1 MSGERRPSGSSPS
14 EHWSEDTLTL
24 PDEKLAKPPLYKV
37 VLNND
42 DYTPMEFVIHVLQ
55 KFFRKNEAEAVQIML
70 LVHKTGKGI
79 AGVFPFSI
87 AETKVKT
94 VNDFSKQHGFPLLTT
109 LERE

>member
-1 MSGERRPSGSSPS
+1 MSGDRKGSNPGG
-14 EHWSEDTLTL
+14 EWEDDLLTL
-24 PDEKLAKPPLYKV
+24 PDQKLAKPNLYKV

-55 KFFRKNEAEAVQIML
+55 KFFRKNETEAVQIML

-79 AGVFPFSI
+79 AGVFPLSI
-87 AETKVKT
+87 AETKVKQ

>member
-1 MSGERRPSGSSPS
+1 MSGVRQPFGNDPM
-14 EHWSEDTLTL
+14 DDLNDDVLTH
-24 PDEKLAKPPLYKV
+24 PDQKLAKPPMYKV

-55 KFFRKNEAEAVQIML
+55 KFFRKNESEAVQIML
-70 LVHKTGKGI
+70 LVHKTGKGV

-87 AETKVKT
+87 AETKVKQ

-109 LERE
+109 LEQE

>member
-1 MSGERRPSGSSPS
+1 MSGERRPFGSDPKN
-14 EHWSEDTLTL
+14 DFDDDLLTL
-24 PDEKLAKPPLYKV
+24 PDQKLSKPPLYKV

-55 KFFRKNEAEAVQIML
+55 KFFRKNEMEAVQIML

-87 AETKVKT
+87 AETKVKQ
-94 VNDFSKQHGFPLLTT
+94 VSDFSKQHGYPLLTT

>member
-1 MSGERRPSGSSPS
+1 MSGDGKPFGSDPKDD
-14 EHWSEDTLTL
+14 WRDDVLTL
-24 PDEKLAKPPLYKV
+24 PDEKLAKPPMYKV

-55 KFFRKNEAEAVQIML
+55 KFFRKNEQESVQIML

-87 AETKVKT
+87 AETKVRQ

>member
-1 MSGERRPSGSSPS
+1 MSGERRPTGP
-14 EHWSEDTLTL
+14 DLQGDFDNDLMTL
-24 PDEKLAKPPLYKV
+24 PDQKLARPPLYKV

-55 KFFRKNEAEAVQIML
+55 KFFRKSEPEAVQIML
-70 LVHKTGKGI
+70 LVHKTGKGV

-87 AETKVKT
+87 AETKVRQ

-109 LERE
+109 LEQE

>member
-1 MSGERRPSGSSPS
+1 MSGERKPLDSGPR
-14 EHWSEDTLTL
+14 EDWDNDLLTL
-24 PDEKLAKPPLYKV
+24 PEEKLAKPPLYKV

-55 KFFRKNEAEAVQIML
+55 KFFRKNETEAVQIML
-70 LVHKTGKGI
+70 LVHKTGKGV

-87 AETKVKT
+87 AETKVKQ